1 MHVSPVN
8 YLAVLVSGI
17 VIFLIGGAWYSPA
30 LFAHQWV
37 ALQGRTEEE
46 LKATSSATPGKFIAV
61 FICAVVSAWVLG
73 VLLNHF
79 VHPTLLRGAEVGL
92 LCWIGFTGA
101 TSFGSYMFSGRPRAL
116 WAIDS
121 GYYLVSFVVAGIILA
136 VWR

>member
-1 MHVSPVN
+1 MPVPPVN
-8 YLAVLVSGI
+8 YLAVLVSGV

-30 LFAHQWV
+30 LFAHRWV

-46 LKATSSATPGKFIAV
+46 MRANGPSAGKFISV
-61 FICAVVSAWVLG
+61 FICGVVSAWVLA

-79 VHPTLLRGAEVGL
+79 IHPTLLRGALLGL

-116 WAIDS
+116 WLIDS
-121 GYYLVSFVVAGIILA
+121 GYYLVSFVIAGAILA